1 MTPAV
6 DEAAPGARA
15 IILVGLGRDDV
26 AAPTGPRGVGDIR
39 CEGSFLGTVAGAME

>member
-1 MTPAV
+1 VTPAV
-6 DEAAPGARA
+6 DETAPGARA

-26 AAPTGPRGVGDIR
+26 TPTTGPRGVGDIR